1 MGEGKDALLVPSM
14 APSLRKIGEK
24 REERR
29 IEEEKEKE
37 WVEGRDTCTQ
47 HGALSLEDRRE
58 ERGERRE
65 G

>member
-1 MGEGKDALLVPSM
+1 M
-14 APSLRKIGEK
+14 APSHWKIGEK
-24 REERR
+24 REER
-29 IEEEKEKE
+29 EEKDRGKE
-37 WVEGRDTCTQ
+37 GKGVGRREEHPAGTQ